1 MLVYSA
7 EFAVKMPFLAKV
19 IPRVRLSTGQYCVK
33 ASKEALYG
41 QSYLNGE
48 FSADLAG
55 YNDMRGY

>member
-55 YNDMRGY
+55 